1 MFSNPNMPLVRVLSW
16 FPLTASTMMLLRL
29 PMVEVPLIDIV
40 GSIVMLLISIPV
52 VLWAGSKIFRMGLL
66 MYGKRPGLRQVLR
79 ALRQA

>member
-1 MFSNPNMPLVRVLSW
+1 
-16 FPLTASTMMLLRL
+16 MMLLRM
-29 PMVEVPLIDIV
+29 PMTEVPLVDVV
-40 GSIVMLLISIPV
+40 GSIVMLIVTIPA

>member
-1 MFSNPNMPLVRVLSW
+1 
-16 FPLTASTMMLLRL
+16 LTAPTMMLLRM
-29 PMVEVPLIDIV
+29 PMVEVPAIDVV
-40 GSIVMLLISIPV
+40 GSIVMLVLTIPV